1 MAAPGAEVSVGRTS
15 TPEAPEV
22 SPQMDWS
29 AFGEKFTRHSGI
41 AMLMEDL
48 EEGVKSGALMMGGGN
63 PAQIPEVKA
72 ELEGIFA
79 QVQRSEGGAFSPLV
93 EAVSNY
99 DGPRGKAAFVEA
111 LARYFNAEFGWS
123 VTTENVA
130 LTNGSQGSFFYLF
143 NLLCGAP
150 RPGSGGARKKV
161 LLPVCPEYLGYADVG
176 VSDDLFVTARPRIEV
191 SEEDRS
197 FKYRLDLQA
206 ARALLQD
213 AGGSRGVGLICVSR
227 PTNPTGNVL
236 TDAEVQDLTAL
247 AKEHGVPLLIDGAYG
262 LPFPRI
268 QFAEDVS
275 MPRWSEGSGLI
286 LCFSLS
292 KLGLPGART
301 GVVIAPRPLAK
312 AIVNLNGVLSLAPG
326 SVGPTLAL
334 PLLREEGRMERLCEE
349 KIRPW
354 YKERA
359 LYAKSVLME
368 ALAGERRVL
377 CHRPEGCIFLWVWCR
392 GLPVDSREMYRRLK
406 ARGVLVIPGHF
417 FFPGLAGAEEWAHTG
432 ECLRVSYAGIQD
444 RDRLAL
450 GLRTIASAVLEAY
463 AEVPPG
469 ASQGLRAGKRALPSE
484 AESATIDGVE
494 AEPKALRCAI
504 GA

>member
-1 MAAPGAEVSVGRTS
+1 
-15 TPEAPEV
+15 
-22 SPQMDWS
+22 
-29 AFGEKFTRHSGI
+29 
-41 AMLMEDL
+41 MEDL
-48 EEGVKSGALMMGGGN
+48 EEGMKSGALMMGGGN

-72 ELEGIFA
+72 ELEELLAGL
-79 QVQRSEGGAFSPLV
+79 QKSEGGAHSALV

-99 DGPRGKAAFVEA
+99 DGPRGKVAFVEA
-111 LARYFNAEFGWS
+111 LTKYFNAEFGWS
-123 VTTENVA
+123 VSPENIA

-150 RPGSGGARKKV
+150 RLGSGGVYKKV

-176 VSDDLFVTARPRIEV
+176 ISDDLFVTARPKIDI

-197 FKYRLDLQA
+197 FKYRLDLEA
-206 ARALLQD
+206 ARKLLKD
-213 AGGSRGVGLICVSR
+213 AGGARGVGLICVSR

-236 TDAEVQDLTAL
+236 TDAEVDDLVAL
-247 AKEHGVPLLIDGAYG
+247 AKEHGIPLLIDGAYG

-275 MPRWSEGSGLI
+275 MPQWSETSGLI

-292 KLGLPGART
+292 KLGMPGART
-301 GVVIAPRPLAK
+301 GVVIAPRQLAK

-326 SVGPTLAL
+326 SVGPTVAL
-334 PLLREEGRMERLCEE
+334 PLLREEGRMARLCEE
-349 KIRPW
+349 KVRPW

-359 LYAKSVLME
+359 FYAKSVLME
-368 ALAGERRVL
+368 ALADEHRVL

-392 GLPVDSREMYRRLK
+392 GLPVNSQEMYKRLK

-417 FFPGLAGAEEWAHTG
+417 FFPGLADASGWAHTG

-444 RDRLAL
+444 REKLSL
-450 GLRTIASAVLEAY
+450 GLRTIATAIREAY
-463 AEVPPG
+463 AEPPREAPEG
-469 ASQGLRAGKRALPSE
+469 ARAGKRALPGDADVAPADNAGS
-484 AESATIDGVE
+484 D
-494 AEPKALRCAI
+494 PKALRRAI